1 VKREKV
7 IETREIVK
15 CNELFL
21 HLALDAEVRD
31 FFKVWR
37 VMFCMDL
44 DVGQHYTKR
53 YYRSNRGWNEMD
65 LEMGKRA
72 TTIGLSFVRPT
83 T

>member
-1 VKREKV
+1 
-7 IETREIVK
+7 
-15 CNELFL
+15 
-21 HLALDAEVRD
+21 
-31 FFKVWR
+31 
-37 VMFCMDL
+37 MFCMDL
-44 DVGQHYTKR
+44 NVGQHYTKR